1 MKKALSGWSFNRVRG
16 WVLVGCLQEYK
27 EKGGGNKA
35 FNASDSAVNNGE
47 SEKNLSVGFHHGS

>member
-1 MKKALSGWSFNRVRG
+1 
-16 WVLVGCLQEYK
+16 VLVGCLQEYK

-47 SEKNLSVGFHHGS
+47 SEKNLSVGFHYGS